1 MPSSAKNS
9 HVDSARHLLVIKVP
23 HHRTM
28 GRTRF
33 GHPTP
38 SLPPEPVDGHGP
50 DGDAQPSQLQRPL
63 SLELVRRLWDRR
75 SDSWEHHGS
84 AGLERVVDAVVE
96 ASAPRTGMVVAD
108 LGCGGGQLTIPLA
121 RRGAKVT
128 GVDISPRM
136 VDLLREKA
144 SRRGLEIDG
153 VVSPIEGVTFPP
165 GSLDLVVS
173 NYAMHHVRDER
184 KAAVVRAAA
193 VWLRPGG
200 RLVVGDMMFGRGS
213 SSRDRQ
219 IIAAKAKVMLGRGWA
234 GWWRLGKNVLRFALR
249 IRERPIS
256 MEAWTSLFE
265 AAGLVDVTAQP
276 VVAEAAIVSGTKPS

>member
-1 MPSSAKNS
+1 
-9 HVDSARHLLVIKVP
+9 
-23 HHRTM
+23 M
-28 GRTRF
+28 G
-33 GHPTP
+33 
-38 SLPPEPVDGHGP
+38 
-50 DGDAQPSQLQRPL
+50 
-63 SLELVRRLWDRR
+63 RRLWDRR
-75 SDSWEHHGS
+75 AQSWEHHGS
-84 AGLERVVDAVVE
+84 VGLERVVDAIVE
-96 ASAPRTGMVVAD
+96 VSAAGPGRDIAD

-144 SRRGLEIDG
+144 AQEGLAVDG
-153 VVSPIEGVTFPP
+153 VVGPIQGVAFPP

-173 NYAMHHVRDER
+173 NYAMHHVRDDK
-184 KAAVVRAAA
+184 KAAVVRAA
-193 VWLRPGG
+193 VSWLRPGG

-219 IIAAKAKVMLGRGWA
+219 IIAAKAKVMLGRGWG
-234 GWWRLGKNVLRFALR
+234 GWWRLAKNAVRFALR

-256 MEAWTSLFE
+256 IEAWTTLFE
-265 AAGLVDVTAQP
+265 AAGLVEVTAES